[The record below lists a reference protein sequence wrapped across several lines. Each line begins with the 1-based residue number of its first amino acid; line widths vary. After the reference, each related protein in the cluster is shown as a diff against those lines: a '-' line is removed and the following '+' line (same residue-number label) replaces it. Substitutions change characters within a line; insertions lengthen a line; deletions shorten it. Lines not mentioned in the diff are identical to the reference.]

1 MTTLIT
7 GATGGLGRE
16 LALLFANDDH
26 DLLLTAR
33 HADQLAELQAKL
45 IKQFHVHV
53 TSVVLDL
60 SDTEAAEKLFR
71 YAQEKGIVIDT
82 LVNCAGFGDWAD
94 FMHEDRR
101 KLNAM
106 MQVNMVTLAKLMRL
120 FGEDMVGRH
129 GGRILNIASVAAT
142 IPGPYITPR
151 RPSCAH

>member
-60 SDTEAAEKLFR
+60 PTPR
-71 YAQEKGIVIDT
+71 PPR
-82 LVNCAGFGDWAD
+82 NCSA
-94 FMHEDRR
+94 MPRR
-101 KLNAM
+101 K
-106 MQVNMVTLAKLMRL
+106 
-120 FGEDMVGRH
+120 
-129 GGRILNIASVAAT
+129 AS
-142 IPGPYITPR
+142 
-151 RPSCAH
+151 

>member
-60 SDTEAAEKLFR
+60 SDTEAAEQLIR
-71 YAQEKGIVIDT
+71 YAQEQGVVIDT
-82 LVNCAGFGDWAD
+82 LVN
-94 FMHEDRR
+94 
-101 KLNAM
+101 
-106 MQVNMVTLAKLMRL
+106 
-120 FGEDMVGRH
+120 
-129 GGRILNIASVAAT
+129 
-142 IPGPYITPR
+142 
-151 RPSCAH
+151 

>member
-33 HADQLAELQAKL
+33 HADQLAELQAEL
-45 IKQFHVHV
+45 TKQFHVHV

-71 YAQEKGIVIDT
+71 YAGRR
-82 LVNCAGFGDWAD
+82 
-94 FMHEDRR
+94 HRDRYAR
-101 KLNAM
+101 QLRG
-106 MQVNMVTLAKLMRL
+106 LRGL
-120 FGEDMVGRH
+120 
-129 GGRILNIASVAAT
+129 GGLHA
-142 IPGPYITPR
+142 
-151 RPSCAH
+151 